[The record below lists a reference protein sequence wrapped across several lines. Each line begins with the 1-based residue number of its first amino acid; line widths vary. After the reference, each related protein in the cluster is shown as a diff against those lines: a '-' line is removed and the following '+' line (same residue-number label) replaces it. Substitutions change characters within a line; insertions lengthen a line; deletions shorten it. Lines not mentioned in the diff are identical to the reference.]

1 VPPPGVR
8 SPSSLLAFR
17 LPTWGSS
24 ASSTA
29 SSRRS
34 ESPSKRSSSWRAR
47 SAHADIINASTYSSS
62 GLRHHDHL
70 SSAGSS
76 SSSFSDDD
84 SSIVSGDTAPDIDDQ
99 GLPQHHRSCNDPTGR
114 FSFSSLQG
122 ALYDYPTD
130 VDELN
135 RHHHHHHTVNNITT
149 TNDLSGT
156 NLLPKQQKNGGGI
169 PSSSPHSSPRGP
181 VSLSLQGPAR
191 QPTPL
196 HHLSSRASVGGASR
210 VSNSSSS
217 TIIVVKC
224 ANCKKSIR
232 TGTALITIAS
242 KNFCSKNCA
251 FTSDYLDKATLSSSS
266 ANPADINAADLG
278 NNPLQGKARAGSGSG
293 FVIRTEKERQQEE
306 REIARALTQ
315 KMKGRE
321 K

>member
-1 VPPPGVR
+1 
-8 SPSSLLAFR
+8 
-17 LPTWGSS
+17 
-24 ASSTA
+24 
-29 SSRRS
+29 
-34 ESPSKRSSSWRAR
+34 
-47 SAHADIINASTYSSS
+47 
-62 GLRHHDHL
+62 
-70 SSAGSS
+70 
-76 SSSFSDDD
+76 
-84 SSIVSGDTAPDIDDQ
+84 
-99 GLPQHHRSCNDPTGR
+99 
-114 FSFSSLQG
+114 
-122 ALYDYPTD
+122 LYDYPTD

-135 RHHHHHHTVNNITT
+135 RHHHHHHHNVNNITT

-156 NLLPKQQKNGGGI
+156 ILLPKQQKNGGGI
-169 PSSSPHSSPRGP
+169 PSSSPHSSPGGHIP
-181 VSLSLQGPAR
+181 VSVSQSVQGPAR

-196 HHLSSRASVGGASR
+196 HHIHVSSSSRASVGGASR

-251 FTSDYLDKATLSSSS
+251 FTSDYLDKATLLSSSS

-306 REIARALTQ
+306 KEIARALTQ
-315 KMKGRE
+315 KMKGRD